1 MDQNGIFEWNGD
13 KGQELICTRSW
24 AAWAITAFPSDYHF
38 STNHRTVNLTPGDY
52 KFVVMHISYGGGTGF
67 EFRFGTPSIPFP
79 TVVKPADSEQAGMWS
94 IKKLSNLK
102 DIEGQIEQVAQ
113 LNNLSKNQTYYF
125 RARAQNSNGVDWSD
139 DSSSFRTENKLDL
152 MMVKL
157 LRYTKRGLTSGRSD
171 GILLP
176 RVGCLVKL

>member
-1 MDQNGIFEWNGD
+1 MEWD

-52 KFVVMHISYGGGTGF
+52 KFVVMHISYGGGTRF
-67 EFRFGTPSIPFP
+67 ESDSVPHLYLFP

-113 LNNLSKNQTYYF
+113 LNNLSKIRLTIS

-139 DSSSFRTENKLDL
+139 DSSSFVTEK
-152 MMVKL
+152 
-157 LRYTKRGLTSGRSD
+157 
-171 GILLP
+171 
-176 RVGCLVKL
+176 